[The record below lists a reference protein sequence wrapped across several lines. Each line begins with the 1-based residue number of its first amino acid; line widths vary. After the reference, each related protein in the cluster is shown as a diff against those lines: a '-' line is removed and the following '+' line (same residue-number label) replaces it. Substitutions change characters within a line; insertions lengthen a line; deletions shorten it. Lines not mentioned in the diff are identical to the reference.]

1 MRVADYIAN
10 FLSSFGVRNVYL
22 LSGTGSIHLDDA
34 FAHHRQITF
43 TAARHEAAAVVMA
56 EASAKLS
63 GSIGVVVTTTG
74 PGGTNAFPG
83 VVEAWVDS
91 APVLVISGQVD
102 SKLCST
108 PQRSFGIQGFNIINQ
123 VKGVTKYAVR
133 VDNPL
138 EIRYHLEKACF
149 LALDHR
155 RGPVWLDI
163 PADVQSFDLSE
174 FKLTGFSPPARHA
187 EPSLSGLEQAVAFL
201 RASSK
206 PLIVIG
212 QGIRQAGAIDKLKL
226 LVKKLGI
233 PVVASRMGQDILAD
247 SNPFYFNQAGLMGHA
262 HTFAITKSADLI
274 LALGTSLSHSML
286 GPEGSH
292 FSSEAQFISV
302 NCDSDDLTKPEIK
315 KILGVKSDIEH
326 ALDFILAQNI
336 KNVGDWKTWLERCR
350 IHKKKKLERKPSL
363 AHEYLN
369 TYRFIDFLD
378 AISPPNAIYVSDA
391 GGSYYVT
398 GQGLKFEDGKREV
411 TSGAFASM
419 GMTLPLAIGAAT
431 SYPDCRVIAITGD
444 GSIELNIQE
453 LKTISDNRLP
463 IKLFV
468 INNGGYASIRASQDA
483 SCGGRYTDSQDVL
496 NFEKV
501 SDAFALRFDKLTS
514 YEGIHEKLLKIISS
528 PEPYLVE
535 VMCDPDQEI
544 ISFSNEELLS

>member
-1 MRVADYIAN
+1 MRVADYIAD

-43 TAARHEAAAVVMA
+43 TAARHEAAAVAMA

-63 GSIGVVVTTTG
+63 GSVGVVVTTTG
-74 PGGTNAFPG
+74 PGGSNAFPG

-91 APVLVISGQVD
+91 VPVLVISGQVD
-102 SKLCST
+102 SELCST
-108 PQRSFGIQGFNIINQ
+108 SKRSFGIQGFNIVDQ
-123 VKGVTKYAVR
+123 VKGITKYAVR

-149 LALDHR
+149 LALAHR
-155 RGPVWLDI
+155 RGPVWIDI
-163 PADVQSFDLSE
+163 PADVQSFELRELELVGFRAPAQLTELS
-174 FKLTGFSPPARHA
+174 SNA
-187 EPSLSGLEQAVAFL
+187 LEQTVAL
-201 RASSK
+201 LEAATK
-206 PLIVIG
+206 PLIIIG
-212 QGIRQAGAIDKLKL
+212 QGIRQAGVIDKVKL
-226 LVKKLGI
+226 LIEKLGI

-286 GPEGSH
+286 GPLGGH

-302 NCDSDDLTKPEIK
+302 NCDSDDLLRPEVSK
-315 KILGVKSDIEH
+315 FLGVKSDIES
-326 ALDFILAQNI
+326 ALDFFLARSFEHGSEWN
-336 KNVGDWKTWLERCR
+336 KWLESCR
-350 IHKKKKLERKPSL
+350 IHKRKIRERKTAVSQ
-363 AHEYLN
+363 EYLN

-378 AISPPNAIYVSDA
+378 AASPPNAIYVSDA

-431 SYPDCRVIAITGD
+431 SNPTRRVIAITGD

-496 NFEKV
+496 NFARV
-501 SDAFALRFDKLTS
+501 SDAFGLRFEKLTS
-514 YEGIHEKLLKIISS
+514 YLGLEEKLLQIISS

-544 ISFSNEELLS
+544 ISFTNEELLF